1 MNANESD
8 MHGLNALEDVDPRRP
23 MEVARDQ
30 RRHGGRRKRHINATD
45 EAYVV
50 GRLSKLE
57 SEMHSTKDDGYEIL
71 QTSNELHMTPDN
83 NDRRRI
89 LVSIGQL
96 APSKRLLLNNA
107 DKSVKS
113 DIGFHASSQTK
124 SAQIASRIEAPS
136 NYAND
141 RNLKPPLRKAV
152 EPGFAS
158 VRLANGAGRG
168 VDGLANHGRR
178 RYIGRAQSSLTQTLL
193 ERPKRSLNANQR
205 DLDYYLTGARSRELI
220 IERGSSSSSSLSPPS
235 PSSPDFSEL
244 SDHKLMN
251 PSSSAS
257 GLVNSMPP
265 RSRWARTGGSNDDDL
280 EDQALII
287 DGASNG
293 RSNKALALRP
303 SGTAALVAVT
313 DSVQVAQI
321 DEIEKPLPSGVFQS
335 RTSSD
340 WNRNSKQGDDE
351 LARTDRELVPANKL
365 QALNTGYQYDR
376 SETPNRME
384 SAEISAN
391 KATEGPISSLSA
403 PHMPDFGQATVMRG
417 QILAPSST
425 FNYLPPNEGLPTVA
439 SSSDTGL
446 FAEAMWPLTPTNVD
460 KLDESLMWS
469 TGQYLYMHMRALAAS
484 SIFGVEVDVEWSNE
498 RSNGTSFDMI
508 DSQSIGNDG
517 RSEKKI
523 SGPRNRRLHYAKA
536 HDATPFATI
545 DVIAGQSLQLQC
557 TGKHQSDNQ
566 LSASDDVWISSIFL
580 TMLLYSHTLNT
591 KHTPSEDYRTSR

>member
-1 MNANESD
+1 MNANELD
-8 MHGLNALEDVDPRRP
+8 MHGLNAPEDVLAPHRP
-23 MEVARDQ
+23 MEVALDRT
-30 RRHGGRRKRHINATD
+30 RHGAKRKRNINATD
-45 EAYVV
+45 ETEIVDGLA
-50 GRLSKLE
+50 KLE

-71 QTSNELHMTPDN
+71 RTSNELHMKPDN

-96 APSKRLLLNNA
+96 APSERLLLNNA
-107 DKSVKS
+107 DKSAKS
-113 DIGFHASSQTK
+113 DIGFHVNGQTK
-124 SAQIASRIEAPS
+124 SAQIAPRIEAPS

-141 RNLKPPLRKAV
+141 RNLKSSLRKAV
-152 EPGFAS
+152 APEFAS
-158 VRLANGAGRG
+158 ARLANGAGRG
-168 VDGLANHGRR
+168 VDGLAEHGRR
-178 RYIGRAQSSLTQTLL
+178 RYIGGAQSSAMQTLPP

-220 IERGSSSSSSLSPPS
+220 IERGSSSSSSLPS
-235 PSSPDFSEL
+235 PSSSDFSEPL

-251 PSSSAS
+251 PSSLAN

-265 RSRWARTGGSNDDDL
+265 QSRWARAGGSNDDDL

-293 RSNKALALRP
+293 RSNKALALE
-303 SGTAALVAVT
+303 TAGPAASVAVT

-335 RTSSD
+335 RTSPD
-340 WNRNSKQGDDE
+340 WNRDGKQGDDE
-351 LARTDRELVPANKL
+351 LAGTDRELELANKL
-365 QALNTGYQYDR
+365 QSLNTGYQYDR

-391 KATEGPISSLSA
+391 KATEGAMGPTSG
-403 PHMPDFGQATVMRG
+403 PPMPDSGQATVMRG
-417 QILAPSST
+417 QILAPSNT
-425 FNYLPPNEGLPTVA
+425 FNYLPSNDGLSTVA
-439 SSSDTGL
+439 SSPDTGL
-446 FAEAMWPLTPTNVD
+446 FAEAMWPLGPTNVD

-469 TGQYLYMHMRALAAS
+469 TRQYLYMHMRALAAS

-508 DSQSIGNDG
+508 DSQLIGNDG
-517 RSEKKI
+517 ASEKKI
-523 SGPRNRRLHYAKA
+523 SSSRNRHLRHAKS

-557 TGKHQSDNQ
+557 TGKHQSGDEPSTGDNNP
-566 LSASDDVWISSIFL
+566 IF
-580 TMLLYSHTLNT
+580 S
-591 KHTPSEDYRTSR
+591 